1 MSVKEASERLGR
13 ELARI
18 RAEGHDTIPEADS
31 RVNDASRAIVD
42 AMAKEHG
49 EAWLALVNPRNGEE
63 SLWKWDGST
72 VYNFGADMVLP
83 CDDAELRRLLAAFRQ
98 KSSIMEIKAIHD
110 RLSTIGGQLLIW
122 G

>member
-13 ELARI
+13 ELARV
-18 RAEGHDTIPEADS
+18 RAEGHAAIPESDS
-31 RVNDASRAIVD
+31 RVNEASRAIVD

-49 EAWLALVNPRNGEE
+49 EAWLALENPRKGEQFV
-63 SLWKWDGST
+63 WKWDGST

-83 CDDAELRRLLAAFRQ
+83 CDDAELRRLLAAFRE
-98 KSSIMEIKAIHD
+98 KSSIMGIRAVHD
-110 RLSTIGGQLLIW
+110 RLSAIGGQILLW

>member
-42 AMAKEHG
+42 AMAKEYG
-49 EAWLALVNPRNGEE
+49 EAWLALMNPHKGEE
-63 SLWKWDGST
+63 SVWKWDGST
-72 VYNFGADMVLP
+72 VYNSSADMVLP
-83 CDDAELRRLLAAFRQ
+83 CDDAELRRLLADFRQ

-110 RLSTIGGQLLIW
+110 RLAAIGGEILIW